1 MRWLYPEAS
10 DYLANFPGFLEAY
23 AGKSIGAKTAWRLGQ
38 SSAVALWLPPH
49 VDVDGDAFVR
59 HMIDT
64 VAPEKHDDLVS
75 VVTQMDAAHPLVPI
89 WYLAILGVDLA
100 LQGHGLGAVLMA
112 HVLEI
117 VDGDHVPAHLD
128 SSNPRNVPFYE
139 RHGFTVVGEARAGTA
154 PPVISM
160 LRPAR

>member
-1 MRWLYPEAS
+1 
-10 DYLANFPGFLEAY
+10 
-23 AGKSIGAKTAWRLGQ
+23 
-38 SSAVALWLPPH
+38 
-49 VDVDGDAFVR
+49 
-59 HMIDT
+59 MIDT
-64 VAPEKHDDLVS
+64 VAPDKHDDLVS

-112 HVLEI
+112 HVLET
-117 VDGDHVPAHLD
+117 VDGDHVPAYLD